1 MSIMTLWQP
10 ILATAVL
17 VFVAGSVIWMAMPWH
32 KTDWSKTSDEE
43 GVRNALKGLAPGQ
56 YSVPHCADMADMNSP
71 EIQQK
76 MKDGPIA
83 FITVS
88 QSGSPN
94 MGPPLVMMFI
104 YNLAVA
110 VLAAYF
116 VSRFSSVGADYMS
129 NFRIASAVT
138 FIAYGLAYV
147 QESIWF
153 ARPWSTT
160 LKSFLDAAI
169 YAGVT
174 GGVFGWLA

>member
-32 KTDWSKTSDEE
+32 KTDWNRTADED
-43 GVRNALKGLAPGQ
+43 GVRNALNGLAPGQ
-56 YSVPHCADMADMNSP
+56 YSVPHCADMDAMKNPD
-71 EIQQK
+71 IQQK

-88 QSGSPN
+88 PPGAPN
-94 MGPPLVMMFI
+94 MGGPMVMMFI

-116 VSRFSSVGADYMS
+116 VSRFASVDADYMT

-138 FIAYGLAYV
+138 FIAYGFAYV

-153 ARPWSTT
+153 GRPWSTT